1 MSLLIQRQSALCFFI
16 WQNAARNYHLQFHF
30 ILPAARP
37 VPRQRQDDPAVHERW
52 RPRAE
57 FLRIARLVLP
67 PYPNCK

>member
-1 MSLLIQRQSALCFFI
+1 MVDKPLDAISNNCFQLILVFPPTRQ
-16 WQNAARNYHLQFHF
+16 
-30 ILPAARP
+30 